1 MKKSLG
7 EIMSDPR
14 IWEMSEEEKQLG
26 RQRIMEVAKREMKS
40 GMLTYKDEEPVM
52 VHAPRVEMMPSPR
65 RGLVGWVKDRIF
77 GVQMKPQAV
86 MVLDR
91 HSQELLKEYMKNP
104 EPLNNA
110 VAACAVSAEDI
121 KEATDPS
128 LPFIQR
134 TVTKEYMP
142 STTAISSLTIG
153 RRCSHEENHV

>member
-1 MKKSLG
+1 MNKSLG

-14 IWEMSEEEKQLG
+14 IWEMSEEEKQRG
-26 RQRIMEVAKREMKS
+26 RQRLMEIAKREMES

-121 KEATDPS
+121 KEATDRIIT
-128 LPFIQR
+128 LARGHHIR
-134 TVTKEYMP
+134 N
-142 STTAISSLTIG
+142 ADGTITDVSDNPKYK
-153 RRCSHEENHV
+153 CKQ

>member
-1 MKKSLG
+1 MKKILR

-14 IWEMSEEEKQLG
+14 IWEMSEEEKQRV
-26 RQRIMEVAKREMKS
+26 RQRIMEIAKREMKS

-65 RGLVGWVKDRIF
+65 RGIVGWFKDRLF
-77 GVQMKPQAV
+77 GVPKKPHAM

-91 HSQELLKEYMKNP
+91 HLQELLKEYMKNP

-121 KEATDPS
+121 KEVTDR
-128 LPFIQR
+128 LITLAR
-134 TVTKEYMP
+134 GHHIRN
-142 STTAISSLTIG
+142 ADGTITDVSDNPKYK
-153 RRCSHEENHV
+153 CKK

>member
-14 IWEMSEEEKQLG
+14 IWEMSEEEKQRG
-26 RQRIMEVAKREMKS
+26 RQRIMEIAKREMES

-65 RGLVGWVKDRIF
+65 RGLVGWIKDRIF
-77 GVQMKPQAV
+77 GVPKKPQAV

-121 KEATDPS
+121 KEATDRIIT
-128 LPFIQR
+128 LARGHHIR
-134 TVTKEYMP
+134 N
-142 STTAISSLTIG
+142 ADGTITDVSDNPKYK
-153 RRCSHEENHV
+153 CKK

>member
-1 MKKSLG
+1 M
-7 EIMSDPR
+7 IMQKDF
-14 IWEMSEEEKQLG
+14 
-26 RQRIMEVAKREMKS
+26 KS

-65 RGLVGWVKDRIF
+65 RGIAGWVKDRIF

-91 HSQELLKEYMKNP
+91 LSQELLKEYMKNP

-121 KEATDPS
+121 KEATDRIIT
-128 LPFIQR
+128 LARGHHIR
-134 TVTKEYMP
+134 NADGTVTDVSNDPNYECKQ
-142 STTAISSLTIG
+142 
-153 RRCSHEENHV
+153 

>member
-1 MKKSLG
+1 MQK
-7 EIMSDPR
+7 DF
-14 IWEMSEEEKQLG
+14 
-26 RQRIMEVAKREMKS
+26 KS

-65 RGLVGWVKDRIF
+65 RGIAGWVKDRIF

-91 HSQELLKEYMKNP
+91 LSQELLKEYMKNP

-121 KEATDPS
+121 KEATDRIIT
-128 LPFIQR
+128 LARGHHIR
-134 TVTKEYMP
+134 NADGTVTDVSNDPNYECKQ
-142 STTAISSLTIG
+142 
-153 RRCSHEENHV
+153 

>member
-1 MKKSLG
+1 MTKEELERIEASMRQIL
-7 EIMSDPR
+7 ISD
-14 IWEMSEEEKQLG
+14 EEKQRG
-26 RQRIMEVAKREMKS
+26 RQRIMEIAKREMES
-40 GMLTYKDEEPVM
+40 GMLTYKGEEPVM

-65 RGLVGWVKDRIF
+65 RGIVGWVKDRIF

-121 KEATDPS
+121 KEATDRVIT
-128 LPFIQR
+128 LARGHHIR
-134 TVTKEYMP
+134 N
-142 STTAISSLTIG
+142 ADGTITDVSDNPKYK
-153 RRCSHEENHV
+153 CKK

>member
-1 MKKSLG
+1 MNLNEAYNG
-7 EIMSDPR
+7 
-14 IWEMSEEEKQLG
+14 WQ
-26 RQRIMEVAKREMKS
+26 
-40 GMLTYKDEEPVM
+40 
-52 VHAPRVEMMPSPR
+52 RVEMMPSPR

-121 KEATDPS
+121 KEATDR
-128 LPFIQR
+128 I
-134 TVTKEYMP
+134 V
-142 STTAISSLTIG
+142 AIHSKDG
-153 RRCSHEENHV
+153 HEGVYAFNNCDFFANDWEEVQP